1 MNYFIKPLSDSE
13 LYSIHN
19 QITFY
24 IIFIWILVCFIGY
37 FINNKKYKIYITFLL
52 ISISFLQ
59 EIFDYVNRFFI
70 NEIYASTASIQT
82 DLPLQLCH
90 FAYWFSV
97 LSLVSQVYKN
107 EYGQFYFNCAYFLGF
122 SGALQGILTVDIT
135 GVYTAGDMIALHLQH
150 SLIILNLLWV
160 IFSWNVKFSKAGILQ
175 AFLFTNFLIVIV
187 GFINY
192 ILNSN
197 YMFLCYPPDV
207 DNPLLIGGWPYYL
220 FVLEL
225 VFFIYGYI
233 LYLPFKLQE
242 IFFSED

>member
-1 MNYFIKPLSDSE
+1 MNYLIKPLSDSE

-37 FINNKKYKIYITFLL
+37 FINNKKYKICITFLL

-97 LSLVSQVYKN
+97 LSLVSQIYKN

-122 SGALQGILTVDIT
+122 SGALQGILTVYIT
-135 GVYTAGDMIALHLQH
+135 GVYTAGDMIAPSHRRTFTMYATRVRVVYDKIQGKKN
-150 SLIILNLLWV
+150 IIKYAQS
-160 IFSWNVKFSKAGILQ
+160 IPKYDKTK
-175 AFLFTNFLIVIV
+175 TNRQ
-187 GFINY
+187 
-192 ILNSN
+192 
-197 YMFLCYPPDV
+197 
-207 DNPLLIGGWPYYL
+207 
-220 FVLEL
+220 FV
-225 VFFIYGYI
+225 
-233 LYLPFKLQE
+233 
-242 IFFSED
+242 S